1 MWYIYIGEI
10 DYDVVLLLIVS
21 LHIYISYIFKYMLHF
36 FNVYESYDSRYDTI
50 HDSKFKLSDTR
61 YDSRF
66 NYHGMYACTQ
76 WKDIKRPHLGL
87 QVRDRYTKKQ
97 HFSAPRVDQRIS

>member
-1 MWYIYIGEI
+1 MWYIYIAEI
-10 DYDVVLLLIVS
+10 DYEVVLLLIVS
-21 LHIYISYIFKYMLHF
+21 LHIYISYILKYMLHF

-66 NYHGMYACTQ
+66 NYHALLY
-76 WKDIKRPHLGL
+76 H
-87 QVRDRYTKKQ
+87 
-97 HFSAPRVDQRIS
+97 RIVQFELSKI